1 MHPRNRLKKLTK
13 GDDVVFMKQ
22 VPLHPRDRLKK
33 KTKKL
38 KPMHTRDKLK
48 RQALQIAAE
57 NADTLLK
64 GKLNTKQNHTF

>member
-1 MHPRNRLKKLTK
+1 MRT
-13 GDDVVFMKQ
+13 Q
-22 VPLHPRDRLKK
+22 
-33 KTKKL
+33 
-38 KPMHTRDKLK
+38 DKLK